1 MDVVKV
7 INVTPQD
14 PSLPP
19 HEINMRYGGT
29 PYRIPN
35 DGVERI
41 VPADAARLYFGDWD
55 ARDLGKNEQNR
66 QKERLK
72 INTKYGLFN
81 APFYSYIP
89 RDTIGIPD
97 ANEPIEEYVPVPDT
111 AKLVDARREYIH
123 PNLPQVAVY
132 DVDGNRIL
140 TVIDDPDGDLL
151 DGRSKIQDQLDK
163 ADVKAMT
170 AAMSKMQAQ
179 IADLVA
185 TVAKTNPAAAA
196 ELADQYGT
204 PGRANLPSAVPTRN
218 LDVGLGDRDGTA
230 SDDAMSVMN
239 DALGIADTVDV
250 EADGPA
256 PAPAPRKKAA
266 SRPKTGE

>member
-1 MDVVKV
+1 M
-7 INVTPQD
+7 
-14 PSLPP
+14 
-19 HEINMRYGGT
+19 
-29 PYRIPN
+29 
-35 DGVERI
+35 
-41 VPADAARLYFGDWD
+41 
-55 ARDLGKNEQNR
+55 
-66 QKERLK
+66 
-72 INTKYGLFN
+72 YGLFN
-81 APFYSYIP
+81 APFYSYTP
-89 RDTIGIPD
+89 RDTIGIAD
-97 ANEPIEEYVPVPDT
+97 ANEPIDAYIDIPPT

-170 AAMSKMQAQ
+170 AAMGKMQAQ

-239 DALGIADTVDV
+239 DALGIEDTSDTD
-250 EADGPA
+250 EPA
-256 PAPAPRKKAA
+256 PAPTPRKKAA
-266 SRPKTGE
+266 ARPKVSD